1 MIKKYILT
9 FTTSLLVSLPLY
21 ANLNLEL
28 PEIHEL
34 GGGSRS
40 AFTAHDNE
48 IGLKLLRK
56 MRRQL
61 PVVEDPELNHWL
73 IDLGNKLARNSGATG
88 KLYFLLIKNSN
99 VNAAAYDG
107 GVILINTGLILHT
120 ESESEL
126 AAVIAHEIAHV
137 TQNHLARMRS
147 GSKGGALGTGAA
159 VLAGIAIGSQSPDA
173 GSAIITSAMAAQQHQ
188 QLSFTRSMESEADR
202 EGIRILSK
210 SGFKASGMPSFLEKL
225 ERLTDNPH
233 AQLMKYLQSHPLS
246 IERVSDT
253 RSQARQLG
261 DSGSENISYYYARE
275 KVRALMSSGL
285 QSRIPT
291 IKKPSIKNYSIA
303 MQHFNNGQL
312 NQAESLIQHGKQS
325 AEIIA
330 LAQIQ
335 NDRGEYQK
343 TVDLLSKQVATKPG
357 DVALLLP
364 LTSALLGLG
373 KVKDAWQRL
382 RYVVPS
388 EQTSLRFFEIKQEVA
403 SKLGYQADAYLAAAE
418 RNVRIGEYRHA
429 IIQLKQASKL
439 PKLNGND
446 AARIRAK
453 LKQIEA
459 RYGKS

>member
-1 MIKKYILT
+1 MITKYILT
-9 FTTSLLVSLPLY
+9 CTTSLFLSLPLY

-40 AFTAHDNE
+40 VFTAHDNE

-56 MRRQL
+56 MRQRL
-61 PVVEDPELNHWL
+61 PVVEDPELNQWL
-73 IDLGNKLARNSGATG
+73 INLGNKLARASGATG
-88 KLYFLLIKNSN
+88 KLYFLLVKNPN

-107 GVILINTGLILHT
+107 GVIIINTGLILHT

-126 AAVIAHEIAHV
+126 AAVVAHEIAHV
-137 TQNHLARMRS
+137 TQKHLARMRS
-147 GSKGGALGTGAA
+147 GSKGGVLGTGAA
-159 VLAGIAIGSQSPDA
+159 VLAGIAIGTQSPDA

-202 EGIRILSK
+202 EGIRILSRA
-210 SGFKASGMPSFLEKL
+210 GFKVSGMPSFLEKL

-233 AQLMKYLQSHPLS
+233 AQLVKYLQSHPLS

-261 DSGSENISYYYARE
+261 NGGRENIAYHYARE
-275 KVRALMSSGL
+275 KIRAFMSNGL

-291 IKKPSIKNYSIA
+291 INNPKVKNYSIA

-312 NQAESLIQHGKQS
+312 SQAEALIAPGKQT
-325 AEIIA
+325 AEAIA

-335 NDRGEYQK
+335 NDKREYQK
-343 TVDLLSKQVATKPG
+343 TVNLLSKKVDTKPG
-357 DVALLLP
+357 EISLLLP
-364 LTSALLGLG
+364 LTNALLGLG
-373 KVKDAWQRL
+373 RFEDAWQRL
-382 RYVVPS
+382 RHVVPS
-388 EQTSLRFFEIKQEVA
+388 EQTSLRFFEIKQEIA
-403 SKLGYQADAYLAAAE
+403 SKLGYRADAYLAAAE
-418 RNVRIGEYRHA
+418 RNVRIGEYKHA

-439 PKLNGND
+439 PKLSGND
-446 AARIRAK
+446 IARVRAR

-459 RYGKS
+459 RYGRK